1 MVTRIDELKW
11 NLYKKKKRMLM
22 HWGIKNGYI
31 YAYNERLMENLREV
45 YYGGI
50 PGSVLLLCESLCQGF
65 CYDRSVLV
73 TLGFENDDFNI
84 IKAGIDGIKLN
95 PYYIDR
101 NRKYFSKDYDSH
113 SIAERI
119 LSDGSRWIYD
129 TSLGLVIEKKLYFL
143 MERPDIRKINNKEA
157 TLTYCEYQD
166 IKNADIDR
174 DKYVLPLVLPMI
186 EKIVNNTDRLYSE
199 VIKKEIEL
207 LKKRIDYEQ
216 LCYEIDEDMKN
227 MGLRKRTK

>member
-1 MVTRIDELKW
+1 
-11 NLYKKKKRMLM
+11 
-22 HWGIKNGYI
+22 
-31 YAYNERLMENLREV
+31 
-45 YYGGI
+45 
-50 PGSVLLLCESLCQGF
+50 
-65 CYDRSVLV
+65 
-73 TLGFENDDFNI
+73 
-84 IKAGIDGIKLN
+84 
-95 PYYIDR
+95 
-101 NRKYFSKDYDSH
+101 
-113 SIAERI
+113 
-119 LSDGSRWIYD
+119 
-129 TSLGLVIEKKLYFL
+129 

-166 IKNADIDR
+166 IKNVDIDR
-174 DKYVLPLVLPMI
+174 DKYVLPLVFPMI